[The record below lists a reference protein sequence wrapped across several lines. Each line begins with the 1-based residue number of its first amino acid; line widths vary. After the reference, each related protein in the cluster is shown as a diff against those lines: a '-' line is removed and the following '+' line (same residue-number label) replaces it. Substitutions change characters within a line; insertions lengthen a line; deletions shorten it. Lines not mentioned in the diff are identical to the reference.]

1 MSPLRLNGVAAVGVG
16 SKADEKARVLSGISV
31 PPRRSMTVPAS
42 EELVKAL
49 GLKQGI
55 RVTAIDLS
63 GL

>member
-16 SKADEKARVLSGISV
+16 SKPDEKARVLSGISV